1 MRCVAVATDAHGQR
15 PLMTLDLQRYD
26 LCSPLPLSELRG
38 EVMRTPQH
46 IDEIGIA
53 RHNFAFG
60 RLGDCPARSRHRSLE
75 SVGAGQRRVDAGGIG
90 IFKLTA
96 LAVRGP
102 RSLRVTLSN
111 TTVQVCQ
118 AAGNSAPIMAAL
130 RTEQLT
136 VPAELGGRVPGFHR
150 SRWCPSCRVM
160 VFVLVRVL
168 DLSPRSSRI
177 PRPPGPLSEVGAG
190 GQRVPCYGLE
200 ISRPGPSRRAREET
214 FPLAACRCRQG

>member
-136 VPAELGGRVPGFHR
+136 VPAELGLGLPRFRHPKHVRRTGPADSEALAELCKRTFTCSTVGCGKRVRAGQ
-150 SRWCPSCRVM
+150 
-160 VFVLVRVL
+160 
-168 DLSPRSSRI
+168 
-177 PRPPGPLSEVGAG
+177 GA
-190 GQRVPCYGLE
+190 
-200 ISRPGPSRRAREET
+200 
-214 FPLAACRCRQG
+214 